1 MAGDS
6 LTILKGANGSLGIM
20 VRQNSALS
28 PVGGAALLWVA
39 VEPSAA
45 QSRTSADERAG
56 RKAGRCSPRINQDG
70 TTSDSIQ
77 PGAGVIEKQS
87 VTKSIQRLGSVDRG
101 NVSDREGARLDS
113 LFTRDRIGTGPAGRA
128 TTFATATRL
137 SAALLR
143 AGFSAAI
150 AMGMRVHAGIA
161 GVCPPAAT
169 CAGAVASCA
178 FNIFGFWRNAM
189 RHRA

>member
-1 MAGDS
+1 
-6 LTILKGANGSLGIM
+6 
-20 VRQNSALS
+20 
-28 PVGGAALLWVA
+28 VGLC
-39 VEPSAA
+39 
-45 QSRTSADERAG
+45 R
-56 RKAGRCSPRINQDG
+56 N
-70 TTSDSIQ
+70 
-77 PGAGVIEKQS
+77 
-87 VTKSIQRLGSVDRG
+87 
-101 NVSDREGARLDS
+101 REGASLDF
-113 LFTRDRIGTGPAGRA
+113 LFILDRIGTGPGREDDY
-128 TTFATATRL
+128 FATATRL

-189 RHRA
+189 RASRMILAADLGSVSGPRAARSR